1 LILLMR
7 ILPLLICCLLF
18 VACANEEAG
27 NARVST
33 DSTSSPQ
40 TVIPA
45 GAQTAAPRG
54 PEVEHFSFTDE
65 VRKVIDGAGCIF
77 NARGVTGDSSLFASS
92 SDGVI
97 RVAGKIQV
105 LGFVGEGES
114 TDSLS
119 ELRFENTHYRVN
131 LRTVTDSMIEGG
143 TAQHGEMTV
152 EDKSNGERTTLA
164 LVGGCGC

>member
-1 LILLMR
+1 
-7 ILPLLICCLLF
+7 
-18 VACANEEAG
+18 
-27 NARVST
+27 
-33 DSTSSPQ
+33 
-40 TVIPA
+40 
-45 GAQTAAPRG
+45 
-54 PEVEHFSFTDE
+54 
-65 VRKVIDGAGCIF
+65 
-77 NARGVTGDSSLFASS
+77 VTGDSSLFASS